1 MNELTIYSR
10 IDAIKDELNNAND
23 EDKDNFLEAI
33 NEIFKE
39 IMNLPI
45 MQEYTELV
53 KLYENKFDT
62 CLLANV
68 GDNKR

>member
-39 IMNLPI
+39 IMTLPI

-53 KLYENKFDT
+53 GLYENKFDT
-62 CLLANV
+62 CLLVNAR
-68 GDNKR
+68 GE

>member
-10 IDAIKDELNNAND
+10 IEAVKSELNNAND
-23 EDKDNFLEAI
+23 NDKENFLEEI
-33 NEIFKE
+33 NNIMKE

-53 KLYENKFDT
+53 RLYENKFDT
-62 CLLANV
+62 CLLANTKI
-68 GDNKR
+68 GDK

>member
-10 IDAIKDELNNAND
+10 IDAIKGELNNAND

-39 IMNLPI
+39 ILNLPI

-53 KLYENKFDT
+53 KLYENRFDT
-62 CLLANV
+62 CLLANTK
-68 GDNKR
+68 GD

>member
-10 IDAIKDELNNAND
+10 IDAIKDELNNANN

-53 KLYENKFDT
+53 RLYENKFDT
-62 CLLANV
+62 CLLVNV

>member
-1 MNELTIYSR
+1 MNELTIYSG
-10 IDAIKDELNNAND
+10 IEAVKSKLNNAND
-23 EDKDNFLEAI
+23 DDKELFLEEI
-33 NEIFKE
+33 NNIMKE

-62 CLLANV
+62 CLLANIK
-68 GDNKR
+68 GD

>member
-23 EDKDNFLEAI
+23 EDKDNFLETI

-68 GDNKR
+68 LNK